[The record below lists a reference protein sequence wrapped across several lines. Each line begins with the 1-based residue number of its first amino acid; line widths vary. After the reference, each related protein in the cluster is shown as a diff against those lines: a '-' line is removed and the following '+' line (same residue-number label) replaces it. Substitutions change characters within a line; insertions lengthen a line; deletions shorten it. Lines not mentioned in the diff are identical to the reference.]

1 MMMALTESL
10 QFLLDEATAEQNVPG
25 GVLYVATP
33 EGKYEIASGFSYV
46 TKRHKVQRRDRFR
59 IGAITQVF
67 VATVVLQLYQNRALN
82 LEDNLTKWLE
92 QEICD
97 RLENSDK
104 ITIRQLLNHSSGL
117 DDYLETDEFQQ
128 AVSQR
133 DKNQFFT
140 AKEAICL
147 VDNLE
152 SLGVPGAGH
161 CYSNTNY
168 ILLELIVEAV
178 TGNPLYQEMRSRIF
192 DPLGLKDTFTEYR
205 ETPPP
210 KHKSCQNCI
219 SPEKL
224 GTGLGDRGLISSAY
238 DVGKFAETLFMTD
251 ELLNEDTFDQM
262 IHWFQDNEG
271 GFYGLGVNSWDAKE
285 WGDVWG
291 YTGGIDGYSS
301 ALWHLPDE
309 EMTIVVLLDEDINT
323 TPDYIIERVL
333 AVILEDEL

>member
-59 IGAITQVF
+59 IGGISQVF
-67 VATVVLQLYQNRALN
+67 VATVVLQLYQNRSLD
-82 LEDNLTKWLE
+82 LEDNLTKWLD

-128 AVSQR
+128 AASQR
-133 DKNQFFT
+133 EKNQFLT

-147 VDNLE
+147 ADNLE

-205 ETPPP
+205 ETPPR
-210 KHKSCQNCI
+210 N
-219 SPEKL
+219 
-224 GTGLGDRGLISSAY
+224 TR
-238 DVGKFAETLFMTD
+238 
-251 ELLNEDTFDQM
+251 
-262 IHWFQDNEG
+262 
-271 GFYGLGVNSWDAKE
+271 
-285 WGDVWG
+285 
-291 YTGGIDGYSS
+291 
-301 ALWHLPDE
+301 
-309 EMTIVVLLDEDINT
+309 VVKIASVRKN
-323 TPDYIIERVL
+323 
-333 AVILEDEL
+333 